1 MKNKEIESLEQL
13 IDAEQYELA
22 AQLVK
27 TISHDDINKLTT
39 SEMISIFSDT
49 TPTENCYVC
58 KSNSAFR
65 FEIIDPKVVHMKIQ
79 HNNWRQ
85 IGEIVFVLVGDK
97 TREFRTISKICLND

>member
-27 TISHDDINKLTT
+27 TISNEDINNLTT
-39 SEMISIFSDT
+39 SEMISIFSGT
-49 TPTENCYVC
+49 TPTKDYYVC

-65 FEIIDPKVVHMKIQ
+65 FEIIDSKIVHMKIQ
-79 HNNWRQ
+79 HSGWRQ